1 MGIRCYES
9 EIGNNNIIVGGDY
22 TVSQN
27 ILSKEKILNIFE
39 NMCNYYYL
47 KNLST
52 YKLRLHNFILE
63 NLPYYKWTPEQEQE
77 FFIVLGDT
85 SEFLDEQINYYKA
98 AIDIL
103 PNSVDGKRL
112 KWVYIKCKIIKFFRE
127 LFPVNN

>member
-1 MGIRCYES
+1 MGIHCYES
-9 EIGNNNIIVGGDY
+9 EIGNNNIIVGGNY
-22 TVSQN
+22 TVNQN
-27 ILSKEKILNIFE
+27 ILPKEKILNIFE

-63 NLPYYKWTPEQEQE
+63 TLPYYEWTPKEEQD

-85 SEFLDEQINYYKA
+85 SEFLDEQISYYKA
-98 AIDIL
+98 AIDVL
-103 PNSVDGKRL
+103 PDSVDGKRL

>member
-1 MGIRCYES
+1 MGIHCYES
-9 EIGNNNIIVGGDY
+9 EIGNNNIIVGGNY
-22 TVSQN
+22 TVNQN
-27 ILSKEKILNIFE
+27 ILPKEKILNIFE
-39 NMCNYYYL
+39 NMCDYYYL

-63 NLPYYKWTPEQEQE
+63 SLPYYEWTPKEEQD

-85 SEFLDEQINYYKA
+85 SEFLDEQISYYKA
-98 AIDIL
+98 AIDAL

-112 KWVYIKCKIIKFFRE
+112 KWAYIKCKIIKFFRE

>member
-1 MGIRCYES
+1 MGIHCYES
-9 EIGNNNIIVGGDY
+9 EIGNNNIFVGGNY
-22 TVSQN
+22 TVNQN
-27 ILSKEKILNIFE
+27 ILPKEKILNIFE

-63 NLPYYKWTPEQEQE
+63 NLPYYEWTPEEEQD

-85 SEFLDEQINYYKA
+85 SQFLDEQISYYKA
-98 AIDIL
+98 AIDAL

-112 KWVYIKCKIIKFFRE
+112 KWAYIKCKIIKFFRE

>member
-1 MGIRCYES
+1 MGIHCYES
-9 EIGNNNIIVGGDY
+9 EIGNNNIIVGGNY
-22 TVSQN
+22 TVNQN
-27 ILSKEKILNIFE
+27 ILPKEKILNIFE
-39 NMCNYYYL
+39 NMCNYYYF

-63 NLPYYKWTPEQEQE
+63 NLPYYEWNLEEEQD

-85 SEFLDEQINYYKA
+85 SEFLDEQISYYKS
-98 AIDIL
+98 AIDAL

>member
-1 MGIRCYES
+1 MGIHCYES

-85 SEFLDEQINYYKA
+85 SEFLDEQINYYKE

>member
-1 MGIRCYES
+1 MGIHCYES

>member
-1 MGIRCYES
+1 MGIHCYES

-63 NLPYYKWTPEQEQE
+63 NLPYYEWTPEQEQE

>member
-1 MGIRCYES
+1 MGIHCYES
-9 EIGNNNIIVGGDY
+9 EIGNNNIFVGGNY
-22 TVSQN
+22 TVNQN
-27 ILSKEKILNIFE
+27 ILPKEKILNIFE

-63 NLPYYKWTPEQEQE
+63 SLPYYEWTPKEEQD

-85 SEFLDEQINYYKA
+85 SEFLDEQISYYKA
-98 AIDIL
+98 AIDAL

-112 KWVYIKCKIIKFFRE
+112 KWAYIKCKIIKFFRE

>member
-1 MGIRCYES
+1 MGICCYES

>member
-63 NLPYYKWTPEQEQE
+63 NLPYYKWSPEQEQE

>member
-1 MGIRCYES
+1 MGIHCYES
-9 EIGNNNIIVGGDY
+9 EIGNNNIIVGGNY
-22 TVSQN
+22 TVNQN
-27 ILSKEKILNIFE
+27 ILPKEKILNIFE
-39 NMCNYYYL
+39 NMCDYYYL

-63 NLPYYKWTPEQEQE
+63 SLPYYKWTPEEEQD

-85 SEFLDEQINYYKA
+85 SEFLDEQISYYKA
-98 AIDIL
+98 AIDVL
-103 PNSVDGKRL
+103 PDSVDGKRL

>member
-1 MGIRCYES
+1 MGITYFKS
-9 EIGNNNIIVGGDY
+9 EIGDNNIIVDGDY
-22 TVSQN
+22 TINQN
-27 ILSKEKILNIFE
+27 TFLKEDILKTFE
-39 NMCNYYYL
+39 NMCNYYYI
-47 KNLST
+47 KNLIT

-63 NLPYYKWTPEQEQE
+63 SLPYYEWTPEEEQE

-98 AIDIL
+98 AIDAL

-112 KWVYIKCKIIKFFRE
+112 KWVYIKCKTIKFFRE

>member
-1 MGIRCYES
+1 MGIHCYES
-9 EIGNNNIIVGGDY
+9 EIGNNNIIVGGNY
-22 TVSQN
+22 TVNQN
-27 ILSKEKILNIFE
+27 ILPKEKILNIFE

-63 NLPYYKWTPEQEQE
+63 SLPYYKWTPEEEQD

-85 SEFLDEQINYYKA
+85 SEFLDEQISYYKV
-98 AIDIL
+98 AIDVL
-103 PNSVDGKRL
+103 PDSVDGKRL

>member
-1 MGIRCYES
+1 MGIHCYES
-9 EIGNNNIIVGGDY
+9 EIGNNNIFVGGNY
-22 TVSQN
+22 TVNQN
-27 ILSKEKILNIFE
+27 ILPKEKILNIFE

-63 NLPYYKWTPEQEQE
+63 NLPYYEWTPEEEQD

-85 SEFLDEQINYYKA
+85 SQFLDEQISYYKA
-98 AIDIL
+98 AIDAL

>member
-1 MGIRCYES
+1 MGIHCYES
-9 EIGNNNIIVGGDY
+9 EIGNNNIIVGGNY
-22 TVSQN
+22 TVNQN
-27 ILSKEKILNIFE
+27 ILPKEKILNIFE

-63 NLPYYKWTPEQEQE
+63 SLPYYKWTPEEEQD

-85 SEFLDEQINYYKA
+85 SEFLDEQISYYKA
-98 AIDIL
+98 AIDVL
-103 PNSVDGKRL
+103 PDSVDGKRL

>member
-1 MGIRCYES
+1 MGIHCYES
-9 EIGNNNIIVGGDY
+9 EIGNNNIFVDGDY

-27 ILSKEKILNIFE
+27 ILPKEKILNIYE
-39 NMCNYYYL
+39 NMCNYYYF
-47 KNLST
+47 KNLIT

-63 NLPYYKWTPEQEQE
+63 SLPYYEWTPEEEQE

-98 AIDIL
+98 AIDAL

>member
-1 MGIRCYES
+1 MGIHCYES
-9 EIGNNNIIVGGDY
+9 EIGNNNIFVDGDY

-27 ILSKEKILNIFE
+27 ILPKEKILNIYE
-39 NMCNYYYL
+39 NMCNYYYI
-47 KNLST
+47 KNLIT

-63 NLPYYKWTPEQEQE
+63 SLPYYEWSPEQEQE

-98 AIDIL
+98 AIDTL
-103 PNSVDGKRL
+103 PDSIDAKRL
-112 KWVYIKCKIIKFFRE
+112 KWAYIKCKIIKFFRE

>member
-1 MGIRCYES
+1 MGIHCYES
-9 EIGNNNIIVGGDY
+9 EIGNNNIFVDGDY

-27 ILSKEKILNIFE
+27 ILPKEKILNIYE
-39 NMCNYYYL
+39 NMCNYYYF
-47 KNLST
+47 KNLIT

-63 NLPYYKWTPEQEQE
+63 TLPYYEWTPEEEQE

>member
-98 AIDIL
+98 AIDTL
-103 PNSVDGKRL
+103 PDSIDAKRL
-112 KWVYIKCKIIKFFRE
+112 KWAYIKCKIIKFFRE

>member
-9 EIGNNNIIVGGDY
+9 EIGNNNIFVDGDY

-27 ILSKEKILNIFE
+27 ILPKEKILNIYE
-39 NMCNYYYL
+39 NMCNYYYI
-47 KNLST
+47 KNLIT

-63 NLPYYKWTPEQEQE
+63 SLPYYEWSPEQEQE

>member
-1 MGIRCYES
+1 MSIKCCENK
-9 EIGNNNIIVGGDY
+9 IGNNNIFVDGDY
-22 TVSQN
+22 TVSEN
-27 ILSKEKILNIFE
+27 ILPKEKILKIFE
-39 NMCNYYYL
+39 NMCNYYYI
-47 KNLST
+47 KNLIT

-63 NLPYYKWTPEQEQE
+63 NLPYYEWTSEEEQD

-85 SEFLDEQINYYKA
+85 SEFLDEQISYYKA
-98 AIDIL
+98 AIDAL

>member
-1 MGIRCYES
+1 MGIHCYEN
-9 EIGNNNIIVGGDY
+9 EIGNNNIIVGGNY
-22 TVSQN
+22 TVNQN
-27 ILSKEKILNIFE
+27 ILPKEKILNIFE

-63 NLPYYKWTPEQEQE
+63 SLPYYEWTPKEEQD

-85 SEFLDEQINYYKA
+85 SEFLDEQISYYKA
-98 AIDIL
+98 AIDVL
-103 PNSVDGKRL
+103 PDSVDGKRL

>member
-1 MGIRCYES
+1 MGIHCYES

-63 NLPYYKWTPEQEQE
+63 SLPYYEWTPKEEQD

-85 SEFLDEQINYYKA
+85 SEFLDEQISYYKA
-98 AIDIL
+98 AIDVL
-103 PNSVDGKRL
+103 PDSVDGKRL